1 MRDGGQCGGFKTL
14 ELLAVITHLHL
25 HSLQLEASP
34 RGISWG
40 VFQSYFYFRKV
51 FAQKRVMT
59 GKNSSVFE
67 SPMSILPYGWGVSS
81 APISCDV
88 TLRYYAMLL
97 LLLFLFNFI
106 FKNLK
111 LFKNYF
117 KII

>member
-1 MRDGGQCGGFKTL
+1 MRDGGQCGGFKTV
-14 ELLAVITHLHL
+14 ELLAIVTHLHL

-34 RGISWG
+34 RGISRG
-40 VFQSYFYFRKV
+40 VFQNYFYFRKV

-59 GKNSSVFE
+59 DKNSSVLE

-81 APISCDV
+81 APISSDV

-111 LFKNYF
+111 
-117 KII
+117 II